1 MSILS
6 IIRANLI
13 IIQNSN
19 CLYWKISLEL
29 ILIVRKFEVELA
41 KYSKR
46 RKRRKQT
53 SNIIVMLVLIGFG
66 LVVIFG
72 FRFLVS
78 GTPGSNQIDNGRNE
92 LAVQHRRF
100 INKLAPQAQLL
111 QGQYN
116 VLPSITLAQAILES
130 DWGTSQLSSKYH
142 NLFGVKAQSSN
153 SKSVYL
159 DTQEYVNGRYV
170 TVKARFEVYDS
181 WNASLAEHARLLAYG
196 TKWNPDQYRD
206 VVSATNYVQAAQGLE
221 KDGYATDPTYT
232 EKLISLIKNYKLYQF
247 DD

>member
-1 MSILS
+1 M
-6 IIRANLI
+6 
-13 IIQNSN
+13 
-19 CLYWKISLEL
+19 
-29 ILIVRKFEVELA
+29 A
-41 KYSKR
+41 KYNSR

-53 SNIIVMLVLIGFG
+53 SNLIVMLVLIGFG
-66 LVVIFG
+66 LFIILG
-72 FRFLVS
+72 FRLLSANV
-78 GTPGSNQIDNGRNE
+78 PESNQVDNARSE
-92 LAVQHRRF
+92 LAAQHRKF

-116 VLPSITLAQAILES
+116 VLPSVTLAQAILES
-130 DWGTSQLSSKYH
+130 NWGTSQLSSKYN

-153 SKSVYL
+153 TKSVYL
-159 DTQEYVNGRYV
+159 DTQEYVDGRYV

-181 WNASLAEHARLLAYG
+181 WNDSLAEHAKLLAYG

-206 VVSATNYVQAAQGLE
+206 VVSANNYVQAAQGLE

>member
-1 MSILS
+1 M
-6 IIRANLI
+6 
-13 IIQNSN
+13 
-19 CLYWKISLEL
+19 
-29 ILIVRKFEVELA
+29 A
-41 KYSKR
+41 KYNSR

-53 SNIIVMLVLIGFG
+53 SNLIVMLVLIGFG
-66 LVVIFG
+66 VFIILG
-72 FRFLVS
+72 FRLLSANV
-78 GTPGSNQIDNGRNE
+78 PESNQVDNARSE
-92 LAVQHRRF
+92 LAAQHRKF

-116 VLPSITLAQAILES
+116 VLPSVTLAQAILES
-130 DWGTSQLSSKYH
+130 NWGTSQLSNKYN

-153 SKSVYL
+153 TKSVYL
-159 DTQEYVNGRYV
+159 DTQEYVDGRYV

-181 WNASLAEHARLLAYG
+181 WNDSLAEHAKLLAYG

-206 VVSATNYVQAAQGLE
+206 VVSANNYVQAAQGLE

>member
-1 MSILS
+1 
-6 IIRANLI
+6 
-13 IIQNSN
+13 
-19 CLYWKISLEL
+19 
-29 ILIVRKFEVELA
+29 LA
-41 KYSKR
+41 KYNSR

-53 SNIIVMLVLIGFG
+53 SNLIVMLVLIGFG
-66 LVVIFG
+66 LFIILG
-72 FRFLVS
+72 FRLLSANV
-78 GTPGSNQIDNGRNE
+78 PESNQVDNARSE
-92 LAVQHRRF
+92 LAAQHRKF

-116 VLPSITLAQAILES
+116 VLPSVTLAQAILES
-130 DWGTSQLSSKYH
+130 NWGTSQLSSKYN

-153 SKSVYL
+153 TKSVYL
-159 DTQEYVNGRYV
+159 DTQEYVDGRYV

-181 WNASLAEHARLLAYG
+181 WNDSLAEHAKLLAYG

-206 VVSATNYVQAAQGLE
+206 VVSANNYVQAAQGLE

>member
-1 MSILS
+1 M
-6 IIRANLI
+6 
-13 IIQNSN
+13 
-19 CLYWKISLEL
+19 
-29 ILIVRKFEVELA
+29 A
-41 KYSKR
+41 KYNSR

-53 SNIIVMLVLIGFG
+53 SNLIVMLVLIGFG
-66 LVVIFG
+66 LFIILG
-72 FRFLVS
+72 FRLLSANV
-78 GTPGSNQIDNGRNE
+78 PESNQVDNARSE
-92 LAVQHRRF
+92 LAAQHRKF

-116 VLPSITLAQAILES
+116 VLPSVTLAQAILES
-130 DWGTSQLSSKYH
+130 NWGTSQLSNKYN

-153 SKSVYL
+153 TKSVYL
-159 DTQEYVNGRYV
+159 DTQEYVDGRYV

-181 WNASLAEHARLLAYG
+181 WNDSLAEHAKLLAYG

-206 VVSATNYVQAAQGLE
+206 VVSANNYVQAAQGLE

>member
-1 MSILS
+1 
-6 IIRANLI
+6 
-13 IIQNSN
+13 
-19 CLYWKISLEL
+19 
-29 ILIVRKFEVELA
+29 
-41 KYSKR
+41 
-46 RKRRKQT
+46 
-53 SNIIVMLVLIGFG
+53 MLVLIGFG
-66 LVVIFG
+66 LFIILG
-72 FRFLVS
+72 FRLLSANV
-78 GTPGSNQIDNGRNE
+78 PESNQVDNARSE
-92 LAVQHRRF
+92 LAAQHRKF

-116 VLPSITLAQAILES
+116 VLPSVTLAQAILES
-130 DWGTSQLSSKYH
+130 NWGTSQLSNKYN

-153 SKSVYL
+153 TKSVYL
-159 DTQEYVNGRYV
+159 DTQEYVDGRYV

-181 WNASLAEHARLLAYG
+181 WNDSLAEHAKLLAYG

-206 VVSATNYVQAAQGLE
+206 VVSANNYVQAAQGLE

>member
-1 MSILS
+1 
-6 IIRANLI
+6 
-13 IIQNSN
+13 
-19 CLYWKISLEL
+19 
-29 ILIVRKFEVELA
+29 
-41 KYSKR
+41 
-46 RKRRKQT
+46 
-53 SNIIVMLVLIGFG
+53 MLVLIGFG
-66 LVVIFG
+66 LFIILG
-72 FRFLVS
+72 FRLLSANV
-78 GTPGSNQIDNGRNE
+78 PESNQVDNARSE
-92 LAVQHRRF
+92 LAAQHRKF

-116 VLPSITLAQAILES
+116 VLPSVTLAQAILES
-130 DWGTSQLSSKYH
+130 NWGTSQLSSKYN

-153 SKSVYL
+153 TKSVYL
-159 DTQEYVNGRYV
+159 DTQEYVDGRYV

-181 WNASLAEHARLLAYG
+181 WNDSLAEHAKLLAYG

-206 VVSATNYVQAAQGLE
+206 VVSANNYVQAAQGLE

>member
-1 MSILS
+1 
-6 IIRANLI
+6 
-13 IIQNSN
+13 
-19 CLYWKISLEL
+19 
-29 ILIVRKFEVELA
+29 
-41 KYSKR
+41 
-46 RKRRKQT
+46 
-53 SNIIVMLVLIGFG
+53 MLVLIGFG
-66 LVVIFG
+66 LFIILG
-72 FRFLVS
+72 FRLLSANV
-78 GTPGSNQIDNGRNE
+78 PESNQVDNARSE
-92 LAVQHRRF
+92 LAAQHRKF

-116 VLPSITLAQAILES
+116 VLPSVTLAQAILES
-130 DWGTSQLSSKYH
+130 NWGTSQLSNKYN

-153 SKSVYL
+153 TKSVYL
-159 DTQEYVNGRYV
+159 DTQEYVDGRYI

-181 WNASLAEHARLLAYG
+181 WNDSLAEHAKLLAYG

-206 VVSATNYVQAAQGLE
+206 VVSANNYVQAAQGLE

>member
-1 MSILS
+1 M
-6 IIRANLI
+6 
-13 IIQNSN
+13 
-19 CLYWKISLEL
+19 
-29 ILIVRKFEVELA
+29 A
-41 KYSKR
+41 KYNSR

-53 SNIIVMLVLIGFG
+53 SNLIVMLVLIGFG
-66 LVVIFG
+66 LFIILG
-72 FRFLVS
+72 FRLLSANV
-78 GTPGSNQIDNGRNE
+78 PESNQVDNARSE
-92 LAVQHRRF
+92 LAAQHRKF

-116 VLPSITLAQAILES
+116 VLPSVTLAQAILES
-130 DWGTSQLSSKYH
+130 NWGTSQLSNKYN

-153 SKSVYL
+153 TKSVYL
-159 DTQEYVNGRYV
+159 DTQEYVDGRYV
-170 TVKARFEVYDS
+170 TVKARFEVYNS
-181 WNASLAEHARLLAYG
+181 WNDSLAEHAKLLAYG

-206 VVSATNYVQAAQGLE
+206 VVSANNYVQAAKGLE